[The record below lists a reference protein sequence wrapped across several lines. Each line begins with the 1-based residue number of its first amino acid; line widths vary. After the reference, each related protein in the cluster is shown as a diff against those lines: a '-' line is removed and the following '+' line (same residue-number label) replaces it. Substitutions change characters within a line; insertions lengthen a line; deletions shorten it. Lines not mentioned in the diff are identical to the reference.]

1 VRVQAHLRRE
11 SEVSRRGGW
20 LSAASRPEPH
30 RLDVVLV
37 AGDRDV
43 HANVVEDQLRGLGA
57 HFIRL
62 DIPNLHRVRLT
73 TRPGSFLTI
82 DAERVDTGSTVWW
95 RRPGSFDTAAM
106 AADEALLAEAEA
118 WSVFQGSIRSSGAR
132 IVDPPWVMHQA
143 EDKIYQLQLAKSLGL
158 AIPETVVT
166 NIAATAAAFLKS
178 GPTVAKSISSGP
190 GLAPFV
196 DEVTT
201 DLVELVT
208 RLPVLL
214 QHAVPADADL
224 RVVTIQD
231 SVLVWRRERWAD
243 DPWDWR
249 ASDPFGRDFRLTNGA
264 DIDRAALRLAREL
277 GLTFSVQDWLDVRK
291 GPVFLEVNPQGQWLF
306 LEGATEAIAPLMARH
321 LFGR

>member
-1 VRVQAHLRRE
+1 VRVQPHLRRK
-11 SEVSRRGGW
+11 SEVSRRVGW
-20 LSAASRPEPH
+20 LSAASNREPH
-30 RLDVVLV
+30 RLDVVVV

-43 HANVVEDQLRGLGA
+43 HANVVEGELRRLGA
-57 HFIRL
+57 NFKRV
-62 DIPNLHRVRLT
+62 DIPSLHRVRLT
-73 TRPGSFLTI
+73 ARPGSFLTI
-82 DAERVDTGSTVWW
+82 DAERVDAGSTVWW
-95 RRPGSFDTAAM
+95 RRPGSFDTGGM

-118 WSVFQGSIRSSGAR
+118 WSIFQGSIRSSGAR
-132 IVDPPWVMHQA
+132 VVDPPWVMHQA

-166 NIAATAAAFLKS
+166 NVTTTAAAFLKS
-178 GPTVAKSISSGP
+178 GPTVAKSTSSGP

-201 DLVELVT
+201 DLVDLVT

-214 QHAVPADADL
+214 QHAIPADADL
-224 RVVTIQD
+224 RVVTIGD
-231 SVLVWRRERWAD
+231 SALVWRRERRAD

-249 ASDPFGRDFRLTNGA
+249 AIDPSGRDFRLMNGV
-264 DIDRAALRLAREL
+264 DIDRPASRLAREL
-277 GLTFSVQDWLDVRK
+277 GLTFSVQDWLDVQS

-321 LFGR
+321 LFSR